1 MKKLSK
7 KVNFVMKNFK
17 NYDIIKLQN
26 KGVSSRTY
34 FCSLKKGRVQ

>member
-17 NYDIIKLQN
+17 NYDIMELQN

-34 FCSLKKGRVQ
+34 FCSLKKGGVQ

>member
-17 NYDIIKLQN
+17 NYDIMELQN

-34 FCSLKKGRVQ
+34 FCSLKKGGAQ